1 MGWRMAYISS
11 APLTGA
17 LVRNARLVFTLF
29 TFLFLGSPVY
39 AQDPCS
45 DCVTA
50 AEEELQQCLDNAFS
64 VDDKTSCHE
73 SRQAHLKAC
82 SNRECKIERA
92 AGENRNEQQTPSRPG
107 LTPYTP
113 TAIEWLALTMRAGL
127 RQDVSTE
134 HPYSLDI
141 IPADH
146 ETLLI
151 VVRYHPDVNREMMN
165 RSIVTAREAIR
176 STAQSYGWDKWVKI
190 RESVEMYPLPK

>member
-1 MGWRMAYISS
+1 MASISS

-17 LVRNARLVFTLF
+17 PVRNARLVFTLF
-29 TFLFLGSPVY
+29 PLLFLGSPVY
-39 AQDPCS
+39 AQSPCS
-45 DCVTA
+45 DCLTA
-50 AEEELQQCLDNAFS
+50 AEEELKQCLNNAFS
-64 VDDKTSCHE
+64 VDDKGSCQE

-82 SNRECKIERA
+82 SNRECKIERD
-92 AGENRNEQQTPSRPG
+92 AGDNRSQQQTTNQPG

-141 IPADH
+141 IPADN

-151 VVRYHPDVNREMMN
+151 VVRYQPTVNREMMN
-165 RSIVTAREAIR
+165 RIIANAREAIT
-176 STAQSYGWDKWVKI
+176 STAKHYGWEKWVKI
-190 RESVEMYPLPK
+190 RESVEMYPPQLK